1 MNIKYV
7 FALDVPPEQAWKVL
21 MDIPALTPCMPG
33 ASLEGE
39 DEKGYKGKMKVK
51 LGPIDMVFNG
61 NIRFLERDD
70 AQQRALL
77 EAAATETKG
86 AGNAKAN
93 IKFYIRPHEGGSEVT
108 VDSEYTVNGKAAQFG
123 GGVIQSVGKRL
134 MDEFAKRVQAL
145 IKERAAATAPEP
157 VESNAG
163 PAVRPAETNAARQ
176 DAAPAREPN
185 DALDLIGLAWRPVLM
200 RAAIALAVI
209 AVAGYGIWHYAA

>member
-7 FALDVPPEQAWKVL
+7 FALDVSPAQAWKVL

-61 NIRFLERDD
+61 HIRFLERDD
-70 AQQRALL
+70 TQQRALL

-86 AGNAKAN
+86 AGSAKAS
-93 IKFYIRPHEGGSEVT
+93 ITFFVRPLDGGSEVT
-108 VDSEYTVNGKAAQFG
+108 VDSDYAVNGKAAQFG

-134 MDEFAKRVQAL
+134 MDEFAKRVRIL
-145 IKERAAATAPEP
+145 IAERAAVAEVSGQDGPDA
-157 VESNAG
+157 AGQAGQQG
-163 PAVRPAETNAARQ
+163 PAA
-176 DAAPAREPN
+176 DAPN
-185 DALDLIGLAWRPVLM
+185 ESLDLLGLAWKPVLI
-200 RAAIALAVI
+200 RVALAVLV
-209 AVAGYGIWHYAA
+209 VAAGCGIWRAIG